1 MKKKYL
7 IPPKLQKEFLMGGLN
22 VIEIM
27 VGLAWLLVSV
37 LTHHYSW
44 LLFLGIGSVLFCRLD
59 GEHNVAYYIAL
70 LCRYYGG
77 TKHFTRR

>member
-7 IPPKLQKEFLMGGLN
+7 IPPKLQRDFLMAGFN

-27 VGLAWLLVSV
+27 LGMAWLLLSV
-37 LTHHYSW
+37 MTHHYYW
-44 LLFLGIGSVLFCRLD
+44 LAVLAFGVVLFCRLD
-59 GEHNVAYYIAL
+59 GEHNVAYYGML